1 MTPAVLRLAPTAHA
15 FVRDRRRVQFGL
27 DARSA
32 GIAEVPRP
40 AAAVTAVLA
49 LHEPHSPAEAVE
61 RLAAAGLAEPGA
73 AALVDDM
80 LARGLLVA
88 VPRRRPTVVVLGRG
102 NLAEATAGL
111 LAAAGAQ
118 VRRPLR
124 GESDTAYLAAAP
136 AAPEVPV
143 LAVDRLAHARALAPA
158 LIREAPTFLPVALVD
173 DCGWVGPAHI
183 DGEGPCPLCVDLHR
197 AGRDP
202 RWAQVVAQFPTGPPH
217 PDAVLAAATAAH
229 AARVALSLAGAV
241 APGAAGAGAHAHGAA
256 GADARAHGAAGAGVG
271 KRDGTHVAGTAPGE
285 FARVRPGL
293 APETAVWP
301 RHRRCPVCWAVSS
314 GRIRRSRSAG
324 LPRSAAP

>member
-15 FVRDRRRVQFGL
+15 FVRDRRHVQFGL

-61 RLAAAGLAEPGA
+61 RLAAAGLAEPAA

-80 LARGLLVA
+80 LARGLVVP

-136 AAPEVPV
+136 AAPHVPV

-173 DCGWVGPAHI
+173 DRGWVGPAHV

-197 AGRDP
+197 AEHDP
-202 RWAQVVAQFPTGPPH
+202 RWVQVVAQFPTGPPR

-229 AARVALSLAGAV
+229 AARAALALTGAP
-241 APGAAGAGAHAHGAA
+241 APGATDAGVH
-256 GADARAHGAAGAGVG
+256 AHGAAGAGVG
-271 KRDGTHVAGTAPGE
+271 NREAAHVAGTAPGE
-285 FARVRPGL
+285 VAQVRAGL
-293 APETAVWP
+293 APETALWP

>member
-61 RLAAAGLAEPGA
+61 RLAAAGLAEPAA

-229 AARVALSLAGAV
+229 AARVALSLADAV
-241 APGAAGAGAHAHGAA
+241 APGAAGTGAHP
-256 GADARAHGAAGAGVG
+256 HGAAGAGVG
-271 KRDGTHVAGTAPGE
+271 KREGTHVAGTAPGE